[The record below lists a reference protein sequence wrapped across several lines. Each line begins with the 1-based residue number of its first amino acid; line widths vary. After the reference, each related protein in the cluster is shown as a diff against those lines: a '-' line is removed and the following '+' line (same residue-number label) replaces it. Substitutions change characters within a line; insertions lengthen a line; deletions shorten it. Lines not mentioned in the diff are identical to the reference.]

1 MKKHFLNI
9 TTATLLILGISL
21 PKSWAANMQAN
32 LKVQGE
38 TLNFEVSG
46 QKNWD
51 YDLKRVQ
58 DGKNVK
64 VQLQVKG
71 LDENSTRNL
80 KSIQNPFVKDV
91 KVLPK
96 GVDGFTV
103 IEFTLANDSI
113 DAFDYLTDQPS
124 KLVVDFYKNDERIK
138 APKVT
143 GNGAVVPYAE
153 EATDT
158 STGKATGKKADKVKK
173 GGSNPAKLALD
184 KKHQSPSRFPADVDA
199 LKIEEENGILTFVQQ
214 DVDLKSGLFDGGD
227 EKFHRFKIKEIEI
240 KKNAI
245 IKGLANYYLRFPM
258 LDHEMNFWTAMKN
271 NPPEYEI
278 AQTEGEENK
287 QARLLKLLYDR
298 KRTLVLKKTTGWF
311 ESKDKYPNSQY
322 LEQIYYMNA
331 DLNIQTWRETGDAK
345 FFDEGIQYYSKALA
359 KYPNS
364 KLNERTSLLLGFLNL
379 DKKDYLTAI
388 RKLSAHVENPA
399 YKGRPS
405 QEYAKLGLALAMLK
419 ANKLEDGL
427 SLLEDVEKTTKNDMN
442 RAEAGYRKGDFYF
455 DQGKYRESV
464 EAFDTAFKKYPK
476 FTQLFPNS
484 HFNRMEAL
492 FRLKLPELSHSQAL
506 EFVQR
511 FPAHD
516 YAPYALTRVGE
527 LLEILGADQSKS
539 VGAYL
544 ETHFRYGDNPKTVV
558 PRLHLLSTRMKVM
571 KEQEVKETIA
581 KMNELAEQSKLEDIQ
596 QFKTTMVADG
606 YSRRKEYDKAIE
618 ILTHFYQKEPNKPD
632 SFQVTLRIMR
642 NINDQMK
649 EYSSKDDFQNVL
661 KSYKRFADTW
671 LKAQPRIDTN
681 FYVAKAYQSA
691 GSYNTALKQYD
702 KLRKQIGLLKD
713 DAVSIAIRANQDI
726 PTEDVI
732 NLMQAQCLYEE
743 NRFQEAYEKMQ
754 SIKNPDSLSVQD
766 QINRVHYTALLYEKK
781 GELNAAVRYLSEL
794 TKVWK
799 EKAELLAPSVIHL
812 ADLEIKRK
820 QPDLAIENLNE
831 LLKSKV
837 SDKYK
842 LEAYKKLSDVAINE
856 KKSDLA
862 IKTISNLL
870 SNFETKENLSAYRYK
885 LGDLYFNQGE
895 MKKASDVWAE
905 LKGNESAFWDQLAKN
920 KMRDSNWSEENK
932 KYLKRIPA
940 MSKSEK
946 AEDAK

>member
-1 MKKHFLNI
+1 MKKNFLKF
-9 TTATLLILGISL
+9 TTATFLILGISL
-21 PKSWAANMQAN
+21 PKSWAANMQTQ
-32 LKVQGE
+32 LRIQGD

-46 QKNWD
+46 QKNWN

-58 DGKNVK
+58 DGKTVK

-71 LDENSTRNL
+71 LEESSTRNL
-80 KSIQNPFVKDV
+80 KNMQNPFVKDI

-96 GVDGFTV
+96 AVDGFTV
-103 IEFTLANDSI
+103 IEFVLTNDSI

-124 KLVVDFYKNDERIK
+124 KLVVDFYKNDERVK
-138 APKVT
+138 TAQAQ
-143 GNGAVVPYAE
+143 GFENSE
-153 EATDT
+153 T
-158 STGKATGKKADKVKK
+158 SVDGQSPGSGQSNKTKKAA
-173 GGSNPAKLALD
+173 SNQAKLAD
-184 KKHQSPSRFPADVDA
+184 KKFQSPSRYPADVSS

-214 DVDLKSGLFDGGD
+214 DIDLKSGLFDGGD

-245 IKGLANYYLRFPM
+245 IKGLANYYLRFPA
-258 LDHEMNFWTAMKN
+258 LNHEMNFWTAMKS
-271 NPPEYEI
+271 NPPDYQI
-278 AQTEGEENK
+278 NHSQGEENK
-287 QARLLKLLYDR
+287 QARLLKLLYER

-311 ESKDKYPNSQY
+311 ESKDKYPNSKY

-345 FFDEGIQYYSKALA
+345 YFDEGMQFYAKAMA
-359 KYPNS
+359 KFPDS
-364 KLNERTSLLLGFLNL
+364 KLNERTSLLQGFLNL
-379 DKKDYLTAI
+379 DKKDYLIAI
-388 RKLSAHVENPA
+388 RKLSAHAENPA

-405 QEYAKLGLALAMLK
+405 QEYAKLGLALAMIN
-419 ANKLEDGL
+419 ANKLDDGIQ
-427 SLLEDVEKTTKNDMN
+427 LLEDVEKNTKNEMT
-442 RAEAGYRKGDFYF
+442 RAEAAYRKGDFYF
-455 DQGKYRESV
+455 DQGKYQEAV
-464 EAFDTAFKKYPK
+464 DAFDMAFKKYPK
-476 FTQLFPNS
+476 QTQLFPNA

-492 FRLKLPELSHSQAL
+492 FRLKKPELSHSQAL

-511 FPAHD
+511 YPAHE

-539 VGAYL
+539 VGAFL

-581 KMNELAEQSKLEDIQ
+581 KMNELAEQSQLEDIQ
-596 QFKTTMVADG
+596 QFKTTMIADG

-618 ILTHFYQKEPNKPD
+618 ILTQFYQKEPNKPD
-632 SFQVTLRIMR
+632 SYQVTLRIMR
-642 NINDQMK
+642 NINDLMK
-649 EYSSKDDFQNVL
+649 DYSSKDDFKNVL
-661 KSYKRFADTW
+661 KTYKRFADTW
-671 LKAQPRIDTN
+671 LRTQPRIDTN

-691 GSYNTALKQYD
+691 GSYNTALRQYD
-702 KLRKQIGLLKD
+702 KLRKQIRLLKD
-713 DAVSIAIRANQDI
+713 DTLSNAIRANQDI
-726 PTEDVI
+726 PTEDTI
-732 NLMQAQCLYEE
+732 SLMQAQCLFEE

-754 SIKNPDSLSVQD
+754 AINDPDSLAVQD

-794 TKVWK
+794 TKVWS
-799 EKAELLAPSVIHL
+799 EKTELLAPSVIHL
-812 ADLEIKRK
+812 ADLEVKRK
-820 QPDLAIENLNE
+820 QPEQAIEHLSK
-831 LLKSKV
+831 LLETKV
-837 SDKYK
+837 SDKHK
-842 LEAYKKLSDVAINE
+842 LQAYKKLSNVAIAE

-870 SNFETKENLSAYRYK
+870 STFENKESLSSFRYK
-885 LGDLYFNQGE
+885 LGELYFNQGE
-895 MKKASDVWAE
+895 LKKAGDVWAE
-905 LKGNESAFWDQLAKN
+905 LKGNESTFWSQLAQD

-946 AEDAK
+946 AEDSK